1 VSTTERRPDVSDVL
15 TEDEIKDLADQWYKA
30 LDVHAPVEEL
40 HAMLLDKGNE
50 MVWPEGPTHGHAEF
64 TGWYDRVTRIFFDE
78 VHTVTKVD
86 SKIDGESASV
96 EVVVNWQAKVWNPP
110 EPKSKW
116 LGFDAYQTWEVVRSP
131 ESSKAVIKRYV
142 VDDLKPMPGSEG
154 L

>member
-1 VSTTERRPDVSDVL
+1 VSDPL
-15 TEDEIKDLADQWYKA
+15 TPEEINDLADRWYKA
-30 LDVHAPVEEL
+30 LDVHAPIEEL
-40 HAMLLDKGNE
+40 YAMLLDEGNE

-64 TGWYDRVTRIFFDE
+64 KGWYDRVTRIFFDE
-78 VHTVTKVD
+78 VHTLSKVEPR
-86 SKIDGESASV
+86 IDGDRAEV

-131 ESSKAVIKRYV
+131 ESGEPVIKRYV
-142 VDDLKPMPGSEG
+142 VDNLAEMPGSAS

>member
-1 VSTTERRPDVSDVL
+1 VSDPL
-15 TEDEIKDLADQWYKA
+15 TQEEINDLADRWYKA
-30 LDVHAPVEEL
+30 LDVHAPIEEL
-40 HAMLLDKGNE
+40 YAMLLDEGNE

-64 TGWYDRVTRIFFDE
+64 KGWYDRVTRIFFDE
-78 VHTVTKVD
+78 VHTLTKVEPR
-86 SKIDGESASV
+86 IDGDHAEV

-131 ESSKAVIKRYV
+131 ESGVPVIKRYV
-142 VDDLKPMPGSEG
+142 VDNLAEMPGSAS

>member
-1 VSTTERRPDVSDVL
+1 MSDAL
-15 TEDEIKDLADQWYKA
+15 TKEEIDELADHWYKA

-40 HAMLLDKGNE
+40 WGMLLDDGNE

-64 TGWYDRVTRIFFDE
+64 KGWYDRVTRIFFDE
-78 VHTVTKVD
+78 VHTLKKVD
-86 SKIDGESASV
+86 AKIDGDKADV

-116 LGFDAYQTWEVVRSP
+116 LGFDAYQTWQVVRSP
-131 ESSKAVIKRYV
+131 ESGKAVIQRYV
-142 VDDLKPMPGSEG
+142 VDQLEPMPGSET

>member
-1 VSTTERRPDVSDVL
+1 MSDPL
-15 TEDEIKDLADQWYKA
+15 TPEEINDLADRWYKA
-30 LDVHAPVEEL
+30 LDVHAPIEEL
-40 HAMLLDKGNE
+40 YAMLLDEGNE

-64 TGWYDRVTRIFFDE
+64 KGWYDRVTRIFFDE
-78 VHTVTKVD
+78 VHTLPKVEPR
-86 SKIDGESASV
+86 IDGDRAEV

-131 ESSKAVIKRYV
+131 ESGEPVIKRYV
-142 VDDLKPMPGSEG
+142 VDNLAEMPGSAS